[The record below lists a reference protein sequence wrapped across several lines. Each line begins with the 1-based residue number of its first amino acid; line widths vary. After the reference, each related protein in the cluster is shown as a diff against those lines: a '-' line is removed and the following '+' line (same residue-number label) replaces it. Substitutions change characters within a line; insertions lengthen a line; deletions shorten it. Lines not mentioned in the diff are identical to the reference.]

1 VVGVSEQGERQ
12 AAGAGGGL
20 EGPAPEERPRPDGR
34 RTGQG
39 IRVDPE
45 VEAEHEPRRTVLSAL
60 VFHEPGVLAEISGL
74 LGRRQFNIE
83 SLTVG
88 PTVDDDL
95 ARITLVIEEPD
106 PGIDQAKKQLAKL
119 VDVVSVTELGED
131 STHREMALLKLDA
144 DHPDRVQAVAEMHGG
159 CVVDVSRE
167 AITVEVT
174 GPEEEI
180 DSAVETFRQFTV
192 REIARTGT
200 SALARG
206 AGETADRE
214 RLERVKE
221 RLAGEHP

>member
-1 VVGVSEQGERQ
+1 MSEGESERE

-20 EGPAPEERPRPDGR
+20 EGPAPEERPRPEGR
-34 RTGQG
+34 RTSQG

-60 VFHEPGVLAEISGL
+60 VFHEPGVLAEVSGL

-88 PTVDDDL
+88 PTTDEEL
-95 ARITLVIEEPD
+95 ARITLVVEEPD

-119 VDVVSVTELGED
+119 VNVVSVTELGEE
-131 STHREMALLKLDA
+131 STHREMALVKVDA
-144 DHPDRVQAVAEMHGG
+144 DDPDKVQAVAEMCDGR
-159 CVVDVSRE
+159 VVDVSRE
-167 AITVEVT
+167 VITVELT
-174 GPEEEI
+174 GPEPEI
-180 DSAVETFRQFTV
+180 DDAIETFERFSV

-206 AGETADRE
+206 AADTADRA
-214 RLERVKE
+214 RLERVKS
-221 RLAGEHP
+221 RLAGEQP